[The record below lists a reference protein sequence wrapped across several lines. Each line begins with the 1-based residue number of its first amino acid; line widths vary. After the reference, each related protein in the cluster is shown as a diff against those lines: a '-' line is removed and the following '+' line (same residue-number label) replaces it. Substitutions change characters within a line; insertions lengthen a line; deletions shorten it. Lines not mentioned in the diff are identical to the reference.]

1 MVAVPQSV
9 SDHARVYSCVLLLS
23 HNAPPP
29 PHSLLVAGHGLF
41 VARRRDGAVVI
52 RRYRLTDC
60 LTALA
65 APVKGDGKGL
75 QADTDGRTD
84 GYSKLRM
91 T

>member
-29 PHSLLVAGHGLF
+29 PPHSLLVAGHGLF

-52 RRYRLTDC
+52 RSVSPDSTRSR
-60 LTALA
+60 
-65 APVKGDGKGL
+65 VMGKGCRRM
-75 QADTDGRTD
+75 DGCSKCRIS
-84 GYSKLRM
+84 GYLN
-91 T
+91 